1 MIMISIAK
9 DFSRFPAG
17 RFFSDGPYSG
27 EKFREEFL
35 IEPIKKGE
43 EIVVDLDGV
52 AGYGSSFLEEAFGGV
67 VRKLKLARAKV
78 DEFIKV
84 RSTDESLV
92 AEVTSYMYEAAA

>member
-1 MIMISIAK
+1 MIMISVAK

-17 RFFSDGPYSG
+17 RFLSDGPYSG

-35 IEPIKKGE
+35 VEPIKKGE
-43 EIVVDLDGV
+43 EVVVDLDGV

-78 DEFIKV
+78 DRIIKIN
-84 RSTDESLV
+84 SDDESLV
-92 AEVTSYMYEAAA
+92 AEVTGYMHEAAV